1 MATLPRQRRSVTKI
15 ELESTM
21 QEVSPQLFG
30 VIDTGMSREEMA
42 QTVVNI
48 LTKVPRAKAVYGF
61 GSFFRGEAF
70 RDIDLVLVVDAAGA
84 QLMHSAAQARD
95 QLRALSNSF
104 NVPFDL
110 TVFTASEMAE
120 CKFAHLLKHQWS
132 SD

>member
-1 MATLPRQRRSVTKI
+1 MP
-15 ELESTM
+15 
-21 QEVSPQLFG
+21 EVSLQLFG
-30 VIDTGMSREEMA
+30 VIDIGMSREEIT
-42 QTVVNI
+42 QTVVNS

-61 GSFFRGEAF
+61 GSFFRGGAF
-70 RDIDLVLVVDAAGA
+70 RDIDLVLVVDAAGS
-84 QLMHSAAQARD
+84 QLMHSAAQARC
-95 QLRALSNSF
+95 QLGALSGCF